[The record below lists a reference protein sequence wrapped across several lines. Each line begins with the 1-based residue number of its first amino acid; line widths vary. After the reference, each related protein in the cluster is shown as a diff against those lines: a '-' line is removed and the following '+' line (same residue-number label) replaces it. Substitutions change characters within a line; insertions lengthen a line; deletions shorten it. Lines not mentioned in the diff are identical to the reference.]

1 MSETMRYD
9 EALQYIHAVCWKGS
23 VPGLERITELMQRL
37 GNPEKELK
45 FIHIVGTNGKGS
57 TAAMLASVLK
67 EAGYRTGLFTSPY
80 VVDFR
85 ERMQMDGEMIPPEE
99 LAAET
104 EAVKPFADAMAD
116 APTEFELITA
126 IALRWFARRGAQIV
140 VLEAGMGGALDST
153 NVIPAPEAAVFTN
166 IGLDHTEFLGDT
178 VEAIARTKAGILKPG
193 CAAALYPN
201 EPAVCEIIEDLCRSM
216 HIPLY
221 HADPLVLVPLEHD
234 LRGQHFR
241 WGKLNLALPLLG
253 EHQRRNLCLVLA
265 VIELLRDR
273 NWLIPDSAIRT
284 GIAAVHWP
292 GRFELLG
299 RDPLFVLDG
308 GHNPQCMDA
317 LWEAANRYLAGKPLT
332 VITGVLA
339 DKDYASM
346 YDRTGELATR
356 FFTLTPP
363 NPRALDAAAL
373 GALLEQYGKPVT
385 VCHSPQEAVKL
396 ALAATP
402 PAGAVLAY
410 GSLYLAADIRSAYL
424 ELCGN
429 GSSDAILQ

>member
-1 MSETMRYD
+1 MSD

-104 EAVKPFADAMAD
+104 EAVKPFAAAMAD

-166 IGLDHTEFLGDT
+166 TGSHRVPRRHRGGDCSHQSRNSQARLRRRPVSQRACRLQDHRGF
-178 VEAIARTKAGILKPG
+178 
-193 CAAALYPN
+193 
-201 EPAVCEIIEDLCRSM
+201 
-216 HIPLY
+216 
-221 HADPLVLVPLEHD
+221 VP
-234 LRGQHFR
+234 
-241 WGKLNLALPLLG
+241 
-253 EHQRRNLCLVLA
+253 V
-265 VIELLRDR
+265 
-273 NWLIPDSAIRT
+273 
-284 GIAAVHWP
+284 
-292 GRFELLG
+292 
-299 RDPLFVLDG
+299 
-308 GHNPQCMDA
+308 DA
-317 LWEAANRYLAGKPLT
+317 
-332 VITGVLA
+332 
-339 DKDYASM
+339 
-346 YDRTGELATR
+346 
-356 FFTLTPP
+356 
-363 NPRALDAAAL
+363 
-373 GALLEQYGKPVT
+373 
-385 VCHSPQEAVKL
+385 HSPL
-396 ALAATP
+396 P
-402 PAGAVLAY
+402 RRPAGA
-410 GSLYLAADIRSAYL
+410 GSPGA
-424 ELCGN
+424 
-429 GSSDAILQ
+429 